1 MPQEIQDAWREMMQG
16 ATPERRTE
24 VQTKMQG
31 MTPDERMAY
40 RRKLS
45 EDYLKQKAAKR

>member
-1 MPQEIQDAWREMMQG
+1 MPREVQDAWREMMQS

-24 VQTKMQG
+24 VQAKLQA

-40 RRKLS
+40 RRQLS
-45 EDYLKQKAAKR
+45 EDYLRQKAAKK